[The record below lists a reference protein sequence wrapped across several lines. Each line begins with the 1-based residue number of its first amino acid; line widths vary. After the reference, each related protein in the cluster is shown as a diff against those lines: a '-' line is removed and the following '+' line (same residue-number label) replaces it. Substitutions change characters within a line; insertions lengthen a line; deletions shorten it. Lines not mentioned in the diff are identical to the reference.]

1 MSKIQDAVYAYIGG
15 TVADVRH
22 GKTGMFLKVEVQRE
36 GAQYPDRVTI
46 WGINQGM
53 FGKGDRIKAKGWLS
67 WQRSQSDDGKVYFNV
82 SMNKPE
88 IVEHEKVLQAAQVAA
103 DILGATPLDDS
114 EAPF

>member
-22 GKTGMFLKVEVQRE
+22 GKTGLYLWVEVQRE

-46 WGINQGM
+46 WGLNNTS
-53 FGKGDRIKAKGWLS
+53 FSKGDRVKAKGWLS
-67 WQRSQSDDGKVYFNV
+67 WQRSQADDGKVYFNV

-88 IVEHEKVLQAAQVAA
+88 IIEHEKALQAAQVAA
-103 DILGATPLDDS
+103 DILGATPLDD